1 MSDHFKPLVEEENEL
16 EEEGLG
22 VEISDK
28 QAQQMNYDNI
38 VEGIKFFKREAKKL
52 DRKGLYRVLTSLIEH
67 PFNDTKFV
75 DPKEEAVA
83 NRGRVIK
90 DDQFAYFMLTT
101 FMQQKDL
108 TDYDESA
115 ISNEETQTTG
125 DNENE

>member
-1 MSDHFKPLVEEENEL
+1 MSDYFKPLVEEEEQ
-16 EEEGLG
+16 EEGIG
-22 VEISDK
+22 VQISDT

-38 VEGIKFFKREAKKL
+38 VEGIQFFKREAKKL

-101 FMQQKDL
+101 FMEQSNL
-108 TDYDESA
+108 TENDESV
-115 ISNEETQTTG
+115 ITDGETQTTG
-125 DNENE
+125 ENNNE